1 MATIYAPR
9 DEICHSRGNG
19 LPCLH
24 VGGSM
29 QKILIVLG
37 VFVTVAWAGS
47 ASAAIQRRFALNSKT
62 NHYITDGFITGGTS
76 SSNSTS
82 FAILDVRRIFAA
94 RQKIERI
101 LVAMGDDKG
110 HPLLGKIS
118 YFHVSINP
126 HVPRI
131 EIDLDQTVASNVNQE
146 KLKKIFLSSHYV
158 KSAKIDFDPTDLSM
172 TIRLE
177 LKKPVQLEVFNLKSK
192 NRASRIVLDMKPL
205 KGARG

>member
-1 MATIYAPR
+1 MVYR
-9 DEICHSRGNG
+9 VYMH
-19 LPCLH
+19 
-24 VGGSM
+24 GGVM
-29 QKILIVLG
+29 QRLLIFFGAVA
-37 VFVTVAWAGS
+37 TVAWS
-47 ASAAIQRRFALNSKT
+47 VSSSAAIERRFALNSKT
-62 NHYITDGFITGGTS
+62 NHYITDGFVTGGDS

-82 FAILDVRRIFAA
+82 FAILNVRRIFAA
-94 RQKIERI
+94 RHKIERI

-110 HPLLGKIS
+110 HPLLSKMS

-172 TIRLE
+172 TIRLD
-177 LKKPVQLEVFNLKSK
+177 LKKPVQLEVFNLKPK
-192 NRASRIVLDMKPL
+192 NRASRIVLDLKPL
-205 KGARG
+205 NGTRG